1 MRRPL
6 CTRPNDARQ
15 SGQQQKVKQDECS
28 PGFAMSSPPQNMTQ
42 LMGSRGQP
50 AKDAEQNLQTTHRQ
64 PSFSSPRAATETEQ
78 PRLSACLLSSGS
90 PRLRVPRPEPRSPVA
105 ATKHQHRRSRGGRRP
120 QAPPLLRHWQFTI
133 TKRSS
138 AGQQIFLLLR
148 QQARKPQLRKVG
160 QAGLETPYLA
170 GVTLKAPLAAHPQP
184 LLPAAHIPHPTGPG
198 LLCPALVRPAPA
210 NTARPLQPVFIYLHH
225 PPLPACLCLTSA
237 LFSLILS
244 LSTSWT
250 ISQ

>member
-1 MRRPL
+1 MLNRIRDVIPP
-6 CTRPNDARQ
+6 T
-15 SGQQQKVKQDECS
+15 KQD
-28 PGFAMSSPPQNMTQ
+28 PADGI
-42 LMGSRGQP
+42 SRAP
-50 AKDAEQNLQTTHRQ
+50 AKHAEQNLQTTHRQ
-64 PSFSSPRAATETEQ
+64 PSFFVTESSNGNRAATTVAG
-78 PRLSACLLSSGS
+78 LSVVVREPPAARPSSRTSVASGS
-90 PRLRVPRPEPRSPVA
+90 NQ
-105 ATKHQHRRSRGGRRP
+105 HQHRRSRGGRRP

-148 QQARKPQLRKVG
+148 QQARQPQLRKVG
-160 QAGLETPYLA
+160 QPGLETPYLA

-184 LLPAAHIPHPTGPG
+184 LLPAAHIPHPSGPG

-244 LSTSWT
+244 LSTSLT